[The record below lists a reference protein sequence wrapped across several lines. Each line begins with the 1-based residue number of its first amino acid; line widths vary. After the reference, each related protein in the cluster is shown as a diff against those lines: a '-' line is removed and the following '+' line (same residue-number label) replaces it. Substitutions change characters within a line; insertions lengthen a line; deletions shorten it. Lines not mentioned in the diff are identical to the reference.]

1 MNNPPGPGAF
11 KPPGTPH
18 RNGRRRWLLG
28 TFGTTFGLACLW
40 IVYTYFDLHEASTVL
55 FAAKSGWLI
64 VSLGLFWFS
73 LAARILRWRKLMAHL
88 GKIRMGQ
95 VAEALVVG
103 YAMNY
108 VLPARLGEP
117 FRADY
122 TQRRFGLDR
131 FAVFGSIMTE
141 RLLDGL
147 LTVFLLIAG
156 LISVSLGSSAG
167 ALSSF
172 VSAAGI
178 ALFIFIIIALVLIGA
193 RRWPESVP
201 RGPAWFAGP
210 LRRLMFGA
218 TRLSSQNL
226 VAAISWT
233 AIVWLFESLALW
245 ALLRSLN
252 VLVAPAELMVL
263 LGGSAVSA
271 LAITAP
277 ANIGSLQLVF
287 ALILAAFAL
296 PAASGVAA
304 ATLVQVVLY
313 GSLILAAAGVWV
325 PRWFRSV
332 IAQTGK

>member
-1 MNNPPGPGAF
+1 
-11 KPPGTPH
+11 
-18 RNGRRRWLLG
+18 
-28 TFGTTFGLACLW
+28 
-40 IVYTYFDLHEASTVL
+40 
-55 FAAKSGWLI
+55 
-64 VSLGLFWFS
+64 
-73 LAARILRWRKLMAHL
+73 MAHL
-88 GKIRMGQ
+88 GNIRMGQ

-131 FAVFGSIMTE
+131 FAVFGSILTE
-141 RLLDGL
+141 RVLDGL

-156 LISVSLGSSAG
+156 LVSVSLGSRMD

-172 VSAAGI
+172 GSAASI
-178 ALFIFIIIALVLIGA
+178 ALLIFVGIALVLIGA
-193 RRWPESVP
+193 RRWPEAVL

-218 TRLSSQNL
+218 TRLSSQSL
-226 VAAISWT
+226 VTAIAWT
-233 AIVWLFESLALW
+233 ALVWLLESLALW
-245 ALLRSLN
+245 ALLRSLS
-252 VLVAPAELMVL
+252 VLVTPAELLVL

-296 PAASGVAA
+296 SAASGVAA
-304 ATLVQVVLY
+304 ATLVQAVLY
-313 GSLILAAAGVWV
+313 GSLVLVAAGIWV
-325 PRWFRSV
+325 SRWLRSV
-332 IAQTGK
+332 MAQTGN